1 MFGCGWDIVYCG
13 TVVDCFSRGG
23 IADLRRRA
31 EQLVAGEQGYF
42 KLCGVVL
49 QSVPVK
55 YGACYY
61 YACGQ
66 KVGIRNRLC
75 LRELDEDA
83 RGINKV

>member
-1 MFGCGWDIVYCG
+1 MRWDVDYCG
-13 TVVDCFSRGG
+13 TVVDCFPRGG